1 MDPMAMKRSQLYG
14 MSNNLYSQ
22 QQGAPYSGQPYGSP
36 SPHRYPMGMPSRG
49 QMGMGGMQYPQQQVG
64 GALSATFLNLSSVPS
79 LLSPSLCLTV
89 LPEALRLVVRPF
101 VCSW

>member
-14 MSNNLYSQ
+14 MSNNPYSQ
-22 QQGAPYSGQPYGSP
+22 QQGAPYSAQPYGSP

-64 GALSATFLNLSSVPS
+64 CALST
-79 LLSPSLCLTV
+79 T
-89 LPEALRLVVRPF
+89 ETTT
-101 VCSW
+101 